1 MDGYW
6 TEVTLLCSALSA
18 LAGAGAKAFGDRLK
32 LAHEDRI
39 HEREREVSERDMWA
53 EIGALRSG
61 QERLHE
67 SLHSAEQRAAD
78 LSIQVAVLRTENEAL
93 RASLRDLSAR
103 YDRLRERYDALV
115 SSSSHPSDNGL
126 SGGAS

>member
-6 TEVTLLCSALSA
+6 TEVTILCSALSA

-39 HEREREVSERDMWA
+39 HERDREVSERDMWA

-67 SLHSAEQRAAD
+67 SLHKAEQRAAD
-78 LSIQVAVLRTENEAL
+78 LSIEVAVLRTENE
-93 RASLRDLSAR
+93 SLRISLRELSAR
-103 YDRLRERYDALV
+103 YDRLRERYDGLLRASPNGV
-115 SSSSHPSDNGL
+115 SPEG
-126 SGGAS
+126 GGAS